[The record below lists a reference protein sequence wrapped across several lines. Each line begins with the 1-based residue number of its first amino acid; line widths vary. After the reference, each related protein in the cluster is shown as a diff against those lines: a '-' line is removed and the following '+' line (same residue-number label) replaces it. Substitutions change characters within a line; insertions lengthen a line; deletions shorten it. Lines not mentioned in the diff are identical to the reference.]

1 MKRSTPNN
9 AARSHEG
16 GGGDRPPK
24 AKKPRRPR
32 NRNKN
37 KNKNTNTTTTTVRDS
52 SSWPLNERE
61 LDALSETRDWD
72 KITGLPVQPPLASY
86 RNKDGVRLNFWLST
100 GTVGSYLDHPQQG
113 KTQLFRRTIS
123 MAEASDLFDNPRRH
137 TGKGYK
143 TTAEDQAVRMEVEH
157 QPPASDTAP
166 KCRQQFSNTTFAS
179 LTLIGSP
186 SKRALTEILQYE
198 SMTKVQEATLPAI
211 LAGKDVVA
219 KAKTGSGKTT
229 AFLLPIIENL
239 ANNQST
245 QNQHHN
251 KVYAVILSPTRELAN
266 QISAEFGKLATFHP
280 NLKHQ
285 LVTMIGG
292 TNIGKDKARLKP
304 NTVRVIVATP
314 GTFFVYS
321 FLNQKLCIFAIG
333 TELI

>member
-1 MKRSTPNN
+1 MKRATPNNNNN

-16 GGGDRPPK
+16 GGDNRPPK

-37 KNKNTNTTTTTVRDS
+37 KKQNTNTTKS
-52 SSWPLNERE
+52 
-61 LDALSETRDWD
+61 DAD
-72 KITGLPVQPPLASY
+72 
-86 RNKDGVRLNFWLST
+86 
-100 GTVGSYLDHPQQG
+100 
-113 KTQLFRRTIS
+113 
-123 MAEASDLFDNPRRH
+123 AEHEHAP
-137 TGKGYK
+137 
-143 TTAEDQAVRMEVEH
+143 MEVDQH
-157 QPPASDTAP
+157 PPPVATMTTDPERSATDTAP
-166 KCRQQFSNTTFAS
+166 KCRQQFSETTFAS
-179 LTLIGSP
+179 LTMIGSK
-186 SKRALTEILQYE
+186 SKRALTDILHYE

-321 FLNQKLCIFAIG
+321 FLNQKLCILAIG